1 MCIRDSDR
9 DDRERPS
16 PGLEWN
22 PHCGPEE
29 RRDDP
34 HRENDRRSRSLVR
47 HVVGDR
53 FMNRRDWAG
62 EPMVHLAFANPAV
75 DVPGVPRQCGLIH
88 QRDAEEVA
96 RKTLARVAVDRAA
109 GGAVDGY
116 TREGFARYF
125 FGVALVNQATL
136 SWDAWNIDRWIREG
150 EMNHR
155 LTRPIAP
162 IHEAIADN
170 VAYKTPTAT
179 IILTMWIIAS
189 LFWPAV
195 RIPFE
200 PGRWS
205 LAIIAIV
212 LAAAIRFLNGYATG
226 LLAFWTTRATA
237 LVELQFGLSLFLSGR
252 IAPLSLLP
260 PRVAHVAE
268 YLWFPYVLSFPVEI
282 LTGAVTTSEQ
292 YLRGFA
298 GQTIWLAI
306 WLALYLVVWT
316 RGRRH
321 Y

>member
-1 MCIRDSDR
+1 MSGLVTRGPIATIRDQYA
-9 DDRERPS
+9 E
-16 PGLEWN
+16 LM
-22 PHCGPEE
+22 
-29 RRDDP
+29 
-34 HRENDRRSRSLVR
+34 RSAFLVDLQYR
-47 HVVGDR
+47 ASIVIWLIWGVT
-53 FMNRRDWAG
+53 
-62 EPMVHLAFANPAV
+62 EPMISL
-75 DVPGVPRQCGLIH
+75 GIWWSI
-88 QRDAEEVA
+88 
-96 RKTLARVAVDRAA
+96 AA

-116 TREGFARYF
+116 TREGFAQYF

-150 EMNHR
+150 EMNYR
-155 LTRPIAP
+155 LTRPVAP

-170 VAYKTPTAT
+170 VAYKAPTAT
-179 IILTMWIIAS
+179 IILTAWIVAS

-260 PRVAHVAE
+260 PRVTEIAN
-268 YLWFPYVLSFPVEI
+268 YLWFPYVVSFPVEI
-282 LTGAVTTSEQ
+282 LTGAVTTWQQ
-292 YLRGFA
+292 YARGFTM
-298 GQTIWLAI
+298 QVIWLAI
-306 WLALYLVVWT
+306 WLLLYLLVWR
-316 RGRRH
+316 RGRRR
-321 Y
+321 YGAVGG

>member
-1 MCIRDSDR
+1 MS
-9 DDRERPS
+9 
-16 PGLEWN
+16 
-22 PHCGPEE
+22 
-29 RRDDP
+29 
-34 HRENDRRSRSLVR
+34 
-47 HVVGDR
+47 
-53 FMNRRDWAG
+53 
-62 EPMVHLAFANPAV
+62 
-75 DVPGVPRQCGLIH
+75 
-88 QRDAEEVA
+88 
-96 RKTLARVAVDRAA
+96 RVAARSPFATVRDQYAELMRSAFLVDLQYRASIAIWLIWGITEPIISLGIWWSIAA

-150 EMNHR
+150 EMNYR

-170 VAYKTPTAT
+170 LAYKGPTAV
-179 IILTMWIIAS
+179 IILTAWIVAS
-189 LFWPAV
+189 MFWPAV
-195 RIPFE
+195 RVPFE
-200 PGRWS
+200 PGRWT

-260 PRVAHVAE
+260 PHMARVAE

-282 LTGAVTTSEQ
+282 LTGSVTTGRQ
-292 YLRGFA
+292 YARGFA
-298 GQTIWLAI
+298 GQVIWLAI
-306 WLALYLVVWT
+306 WLLLYLLVWT

-321 Y
+321 YGAVGG

>member
-1 MCIRDSDR
+1 VTPASLRTPFATIRDQYA
-9 DDRERPS
+9 E
-16 PGLEWN
+16 LL
-22 PHCGPEE
+22 
-29 RRDDP
+29 
-34 HRENDRRSRSLVR
+34 RSAFLVDLQYRASIVIWLIWGVTEPIISL
-47 HVVGDR
+47 GI
-53 FMNRRDWAG
+53 WWS
-62 EPMVHLAFANPAV
+62 
-75 DVPGVPRQCGLIH
+75 I
-88 QRDAEEVA
+88 
-96 RKTLARVAVDRAA
+96 AA

-116 TREGFARYF
+116 TREAFARYF

-155 LTRPIAP
+155 LTRPVAP

-170 VAYKTPTAT
+170 VAYKAPTT
-179 IILTMWIIAS
+179 LIILSAWILAS
-189 LFWPAV
+189 IVWPAV

-200 PGRWS
+200 PGRWT
-205 LAIIAIV
+205 LTIIAV
-212 LAAAIRFLNGYATG
+212 MLAAAIRFLNGYATG

-282 LTGAVTTSEQ
+282 LTGAVTTTEQ

-298 GQTIWLAI
+298 GQVIWLSI
-306 WLALYLVVWT
+306 WLLLYLMVWT

-321 Y
+321 YGAVGG